1 MGVPFTNYSFAY
13 TEHNSRFDEMQPPI
27 NYIFEPQLWMNCNR
41 VDLEW
46 QKQDL
51 EWQLH

>member
-1 MGVPFTNYSFAY
+1 MGIPFTNYSFAY
-13 TEHNSRFDEMQPPI
+13 TEHNSRFDKMQPHI